1 MTSKTKSAVTRS
13 KVSGWFS
20 CLAVAAGM
28 TLSSTAAWSADLEK
42 VSFRTNWFPQAEHG
56 GWYYA
61 DSQGTYEDYG
71 LDVDMKP
78 GGPQVNNIQLL
89 LGGVPTSLCFIPVGR
104 S

>member
-1 MTSKTKSAVTRS
+1 
-13 KVSGWFS
+13 
-20 CLAVAAGM
+20 M